1 MKKLKEIEINNSK
14 LKLVSYQYT
23 PGEELV
29 NKDNLRYHIAISLSG
44 QSVTAIKNIAV
55 SGEYWF
61 IENSSKSFGDNIYYD
76 KVDFKELVLI
86 IKCLTKYFLYN
97 NNNLEVL
104 EKLILS
110 TKDDA
115 IISKFYDI
123 YGKNDIKDY
132 ALLLDNIVN
141 TDNYKQ
147 TPCKDT
153 YNNIYTRER
162 NYSVYRLLDELSLE
176 KAEILLDPSL
186 IGDYNAVSKKK
197 VDRRKDNEIQYREWS
212 KIYGL
217 TRNKT
222 RANISIS
229 YTGKALVQVPNNP
242 YNIVPGE
249 REVSVKKSI
258 CIIRDGRLNQ
268 DKIGIR
274 ASSKLIS
281 KLKKLGVAEPLL
293 YKNECLINLSKLP
306 VISKKD
312 IKLVS
317 SYYMAKIEASY
328 IVAKVVTEYLDL
340 FYPEKTITTNYS
352 SIEEKQKDEFLR
364 SIGIV
369 GDFYVPNKADLIN
382 QDSYTTVE
390 LITYIDSNI
399 IPQVASKRYS
409 LYRVYKNNGA
419 CKNSSINSI
428 LRHVDFTGDI
438 DKLRKYWKER
448 LDKFAEEIRKRKFQ
462 IIMSKVT
469 KFSDNIFIEDAYKR
483 ITDISTN
490 VDFRISWKF
499 NKKTINL

>member
-1 MKKLKEIEINNSK
+1 MKKLREIEISNSK
-14 LKLVSYQYT
+14 LKLVSYQYNT
-23 PGEELV
+23 KDELV
-29 NKDNLRYHIAISLSG
+29 NKDSLRYHIAISLKS
-44 QSVTAIKNIAV
+44 QSVTVIKNIAI
-55 SGEYWF
+55 SDEYWF
-61 IENSSKSFGDNIYYD
+61 IENSNESYGNNIYYNN
-76 KVDFKELVLI
+76 VDFKDLVLM

-97 NNNLEVL
+97 SNNLEVL

-110 TKDDA
+110 TKDDT

-141 TDNYKQ
+141 TENYKRV
-147 TPCKDT
+147 PCKNL
-153 YNNIYTRER
+153 YNNMYTRER
-162 NYSVYRLLDELSLE
+162 NYSVYKLLNELSFE
-176 KAEILLDPSL
+176 RAEILLDPSL
-186 IGDYNAVSKKK
+186 VGDYNAVSKRK
-197 VDRRKDNEIQYREWS
+197 VDRRKDNEIQYDKWS

-217 TRNKT
+217 TKNKT

-242 YNIVPGE
+242 YNIIPGE
-249 REVSVKKSI
+249 REVNVKKSI
-258 CIIRDGRLNQ
+258 CIIKDGKLNQ
-268 DKIGIR
+268 NKIGIR
-274 ASSKLIS
+274 ASSKLVG

-293 YKNECLINLSKLP
+293 YKNECLVNLSKLP
-306 VISKKD
+306 IISKKD

-328 IVAKVVTEYLDL
+328 MVAKVVTEYLDL
-340 FYPEKTITTNYS
+340 FYPEKVITTNYLNL
-352 SIEEKQKDEFLR
+352 EEKQKDEFLR

-369 GDFYVPNKADLIN
+369 GDFYVPNKADLVN

-390 LITYIDSNI
+390 LVTNIDSNI
-399 IPQVASKRYS
+399 IPQVASKRYN

-419 CKNSSINSI
+419 CKNASINSI

-448 LDKFAEEIRKRKFQ
+448 LDKLAEEIRKRKFQ

-469 KFSDNIFIEDAYKR
+469 KFSDNVFIDDVYKK
-483 ITDISTN
+483 ITDINTG